1 MGKGAE
7 GAPREYLPT
16 KSARIQ
22 MTQHSP
28 KRHLLI
34 EGVLE
39 NKMEQLGGASGR
51 PVVLHDMPLA
61 VAPPFPVTISK
72 ASKATFTDHGI
83 NHSWEGGNGLSSP
96 FVYMDGGAK
105 QEAIEV

>member
-1 MGKGAE
+1 
-7 GAPREYLPT
+7 
-16 KSARIQ
+16 
-22 MTQHSP
+22 MTQVGGN
-28 KRHLLI
+28 RHLLI

-39 NKMEQLGGASGR
+39 NKMEQLCGASGR

-61 VAPPFPVTISK
+61 VAPPYPVTISR
-72 ASKATFTDHGI
+72 ATKATFTDHGI

-105 QEAIEV
+105 QTAIEV